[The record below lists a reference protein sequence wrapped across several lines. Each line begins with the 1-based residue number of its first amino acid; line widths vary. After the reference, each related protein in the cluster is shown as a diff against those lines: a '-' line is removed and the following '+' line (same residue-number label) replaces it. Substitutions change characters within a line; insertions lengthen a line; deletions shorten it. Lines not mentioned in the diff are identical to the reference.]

1 LTRSR
6 LDGRP
11 GEPGQPPYQFT
22 IPQRFLSSPAPR
34 ANEVNRE
41 PEQEIAPRRAQE
53 AAGKA
58 EEKGAAVEMDEIMN
72 KVGAYWLGQRANKEI
87 SSAGDDIEVRGT
99 KLSHPCS
106 FLLLVMFRQS
116 FVWS

>member
-1 LTRSR
+1 
-6 LDGRP
+6 
-11 GEPGQPPYQFT
+11 
-22 IPQRFLSSPAPR
+22 
-34 ANEVNRE
+34 
-41 PEQEIAPRRAQE
+41 
-53 AAGKA
+53 
-58 EEKGAAVEMDEIMN
+58 MN

-116 FVWS
+116 SFGRSVAQLGLPYCVL